1 MQIFADSDRACCAI
15 GFPGQVLFTS
25 PAVVAVYVLADE
37 ITHGTV
43 VVVISDKRIHPGITR
58 GTGISGAD
66 GIDDDEIRQVKASPG
81 DGTGIT
87 SSVIRQIWSDA
98 RGDIVC
104 RTDNGVFMLDMRNYK
119 LRDVAAAS
127 VRSSRQTSAALTD
140 REGNQW
146 SIGRYGVT
154 KTSPVHHPATIV
166 SGTEGVQARAFMTD
180 DTGHWWLA
188 TKEDKCIRVYDGSNT
203 LMGYLGS
210 DGRMLRNTVT
220 PDGYQVGADGAWIQG
235 NSTSQSGTSEVRLN
249 YAMAEAGLSKHSY
262 YKNLSASQIAE
273 AEAVAQEIAKTVL
286 SEPSL
291 KTDLDK
297 VSAAG
302 WLIYYNFILP
312 GNYGNDA
319 NKYYRSPY
327 GVFITGNNTC
337 AGGTRALGRVLDYMG
352 YEWSHANE
360 NQWTHQWCVLMM
372 DGQQGYGDSMGFGS
386 GYGTHPY
393 AR

>member
-1 MQIFADSDRACCAI
+1 MKRWNELKIA
-15 GFPGQVLFTS
+15 
-25 PAVVAVYVLADE
+25 LA
-37 ITHGTV
+37 GTV
-43 VVVISDKRIHPGITR
+43 LMLSMSVSAY
-58 GTGISGAD
+58 AD
-66 GIDDDEIRQVKASPG
+66 GWV
-81 DGTGIT
+81 
-87 SSVIRQIWSDA
+87 SSGSDWYYE
-98 RGDIVC
+98 RGGQWAVNEWVQ
-104 RTDNGVFMLDMRNYK
+104 DNGAY
-119 LRDVAAAS
+119 
-127 VRSSRQTSAALTD
+127 
-140 REGNQW
+140 
-146 SIGRYGVT
+146 Y
-154 KTSPVHHPATIV
+154 
-166 SGTEGVQARAFMTD
+166 
-180 DTGHWWLA
+180 
-188 TKEDKCIRVYDGSNT
+188 
-203 LMGYLGS
+203 YLGS
-210 DGRMLRNTVT
+210 DGRMLRNTMT

-235 NSTSQSGTSEVRLN
+235 NSTSQSGAAEGRLN
-249 YAMAEAGLSKHSY
+249 YAMAAAGLSKHSY

-273 AEAVAQEIAKTVL
+273 AEAVAQEIAKAVL
-286 SEPSL
+286 SDPSL

-372 DGQQGYGDSMGFGS
+372 DGQQGYGDSMGYGS